1 MGRQPAHRLKQS
13 HWQSFRRLDW
23 GLAASATILMVTG
36 AGIMPAQADQIES
49 WHYDSQGRSLTLVLP
64 TNVAP
69 VLSVVA
75 PNQLLVEL
83 PNTQVGDVA
92 AQTIADGVVESIAL
106 EQTDPDTVWMMVEF
120 APGTVLA
127 DAQSAVQI
135 STETSSETGNLQRW
149 QVQPVLANSAE
160 TSPATPSAL
169 ALSPAI
175 DLAQAPDFPDL
186 PLLESAVPI
195 GEPVSVPPID
205 AVRPIAPIDPEPAQ
219 PEVNRAV
226 VNLPLPAAV
235 IPVEAS
241 IPGEA
246 DLLES
251 FPEADLPI
259 VDQSVPDQLT
269 TEPLEPDQSV
279 ADEPVADEPV
289 VADQPIPDSR
299 EPVVASQSEV
309 PLEPPFLEGVAESAA
324 MPEAVEAPAEAAESI
339 ATAPP
344 AAASPA
350 TPAAAPVE
358 APLLEIPA
366 ERVSPANASRWP
378 EPIPFGQPLP

>member
-1 MGRQPAHRLKQS
+1 MGRQLAHRLKQS
-13 HWQSFRRLDW
+13 HWQFSWGLDW
-23 GLAASATILMVTG
+23 GLAASATILIVTG

-75 PNQLLVEL
+75 PNRLLVEL

-106 EQTDPDTVWMMVEF
+106 EQTDPDTVWMVVEF
-120 APGTVLA
+120 VPGTVLA

-135 STETSSETGNLQRW
+135 STEPDNLQRW
-149 QVQPVLANSAE
+149 QVQPVLADAAAS
-160 TSPATPSAL
+160 SPATPSAL
-169 ALSPAI
+169 ALSPAL

-186 PLLESAVPI
+186 PLLEPAVPT

-205 AVRPIAPIDPEPAQ
+205 VRSVAPIEPEPAQ
-219 PEVNRAV
+219 PEVSRTV
-226 VNLPLPAAV
+226 ELPLPTAV
-235 IPVEAS
+235 IPTEAP

-246 DLLES
+246 ELLER
-251 FPEADLPI
+251 FPEADLPM
-259 VDQSVPDQLT
+259 VDLPVTDQLT

-279 ADEPVADEPV
+279 ADEPA
-289 VADQPIPDSR
+289 PDSR
-299 EPVVASQSEV
+299 EAAVVSQPEV

-324 MPEAVEAPAEAAESI
+324 AMPEAVEAPAEVAESI
-339 ATAPP
+339 ATVPP
-344 AAASPA
+344 AAAAP
-350 TPAAAPVE
+350 AAPVE
-358 APLLEIPA
+358 APLLEISA
-366 ERVSPANASRWP
+366 DVSPANVSRWP